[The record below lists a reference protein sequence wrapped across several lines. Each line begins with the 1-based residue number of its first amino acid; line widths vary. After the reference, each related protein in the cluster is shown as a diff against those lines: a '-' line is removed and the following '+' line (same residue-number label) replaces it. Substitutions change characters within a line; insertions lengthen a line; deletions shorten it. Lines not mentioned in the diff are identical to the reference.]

1 MGALLELLNVRKT
14 LIFISAITAILVFLA
29 TQETASATVPMPS
42 LNFDLARNQN
52 NPRGLWGDGN
62 TLWIVENDGAGNEQV
77 IGTFNLNNGARRGPG
92 EFHLTNHNIVMQGI
106 WSDGSTMW
114 IADWDDKKLYAYL
127 LNKKKLNNTE
137 RIPEKDISL
146 AGSNDHPR
154 GVWGTFGRIFVV
166 DKDDT
171 KVYAYSTN
179 DGSRLTEE
187 EFDLDAANGNPWGIW
202 GSETWVWISDID
214 DNMLYVYER
223 NPNSSE
229 HGERKLAFEIRLP
242 QGNDDPRGIW
252 SDGQTMWVADDQD
265 DAIYAMHFRNFR
277 HTSDE
282 LDINQVDTPT
292 GLWTDGRTMWVADAG
307 RSDYG
312 KLFAYNLNNGNRRP
326 GKDVQLADFN
336 LEPLSMWSDGTN
348 VWALEDS
355 TGNDFLYAY
364 AMEPASDE
372 VGQLVPYKSI
382 FLDSDNSDP
391 RGTWSNGDTIWVS
404 DSGDDKLYAYDLDD
418 RSRDSGLEFDLH
430 SDNDDPGEIWSDG
443 EIVWVMDAEDKGAY
457 AYELAT
463 GTRLEHKDFLT
474 APDNDNPTGGLT
486 GHELRLWVAD
496 SDDEMLY
503 AYGRLNASP
512 TFTETSASFKI
523 HRTVSAG
530 DYVGTVPEAVD
541 PDGESVTYMLTS
553 GGLGVFQHNSQTGE
567 IFLRDDF
574 TGFSGGEEYTLTVA
588 VTDGQSPLD
597 GLSSDADDAINVT
610 ITVIQNADAEF
621 TTEDAAVFTVSENLA
636 EEAVIAQLETTDLD
650 GDTLSYEMTPATGHP
665 FQLDGEQIE
674 LASGESLDYEG
685 TDSYG
690 LTLRVRDGK
699 DEDGNADLSWD
710 DEITVTIDVTNVDEA
725 GAITLDSAHP
735 QVNTEIGA
743 TLTDPDGVDFS
754 NGNQVSWVVERSS
767 DASDWSQVS
776 QTNTSSASYG
786 YTPVTA
792 DTDMYLRFTATYR
805 DGYDTVN
812 AKSVEFET
820 ANKVLSEPPTN
831 RPPTFDE
838 DAPGSLS
845 IIEDT
850 APGTNIGLPIPATDP
865 ESDTLTFDIVVTSVN
880 LLDITPGGQ
889 LSLKADAVLN
899 YEGLRE
905 FYVWIRVRDSKD
917 PYGVAD
923 TQWDATHQVKVLVTN
938 ADEAG
943 WVTLSS
949 ENPEVGAQLAA
960 RVLDLDRL
968 VRNVTWQWQ
977 TAASAES
984 TSWTNI
990 SDATSGTY
998 TPVPGDTGK
1007 FLRAMANYDDGEGTG
1022 KEASGTSA
1030 NAVVR
1035 PDNAPPTFDEGTSAV
1050 RSINE
1055 NSEAGTRVGAVVAA
1069 TDPDDDDALT
1079 YSLASG
1085 MDSGLFSIDSTTG
1098 RLEVDT
1104 GAVLD
1109 FETDAELE
1117 VELQVSDGKAAD
1129 HSQDDSV
1136 DATMTL
1142 TINLL
1147 NVDEPGSVTLSL
1159 TEPEVGVSI
1168 TATLTDPDGAVSD
1181 TAWQW
1186 EESEDGVNDWTA
1198 IAEATM
1204 EDYAPAT
1211 GDAGKYL
1218 RAVVE
1223 YTDGEGSGKSAN
1235 GMTASAVDS
1244 PPADTSLASL
1254 TLGNLSFSFSSST
1267 LEYSLTAPA
1276 GTEGITVTST
1286 PTASSGVTVE
1296 ISPADSEPG
1305 TDGHQVELQ
1314 DETRITITVSENQG
1328 RGSTT
1333 YTIQITREDSEQ
1345 QDPQQQDPLQ
1355 QDPPQQD
1362 PPQQDPPQQDPPQQD
1377 PPAELSQ
1384 EENCRNDEREGLI
1397 AHCGIY
1403 PFAMVRVEFDGSY
1416 TIDWSEWDSDHPDV
1430 TGYSVLIGQFMYR
1443 MYKDENGSIHNH
1455 DRLSQIYESC
1465 EFVGGKWDCQGSLAF
1480 IDDWVDW
1487 DGNPTEVLE
1496 FATNEDLTEWSY
1508 AMEEPG
1514 RHAAERTFYQWS
1526 GDATDPDNEPEAIV
1540 LQTQKFE
1547 MDLYHIHIYEGNNQ
1561 VGKETIMVHGADGF
1575 D

>member
-1 MGALLELLNVRKT
+1 MRALLSLINVRKT
-14 LIFISAITAILVFLA
+14 WILVSAITAILLFLA
-29 TQETASATVPMPS
+29 TQETASATVPLPDRH
-42 LNFDLARNQN
+42 FDLVAGHDYAR
-52 NPRGLWGDGN
+52 GVWGIGKK
-62 TLWIVENDGAGNEQV
+62 LWIVENDAPNERKLILV
-77 IGTFNLNNGARRGPG
+77 YDSVTGERGIWG
-92 EFHLTNHNIVMQGI
+92 EIWLEDTSIKMQGI
-106 WSDGSTMW
+106 WSDGTTMW
-114 IADWDDKKLYAYL
+114 VADWDDKKLYAYL
-127 LNKKKLNNTE
+127 LNRNSWNTHP
-137 RIPEKDISL
+137 RIPDKDISL
-146 AGSNDHPR
+146 AGSNDTPR
-154 GVWGTFGRIFVV
+154 GLWGTHDRIFVV

-179 DGSRLTEE
+179 DGSRLTDE
-187 EFDLDAANGNPWGIW
+187 EFDLHSANGNPWGIW
-202 GSETWVWISDID
+202 GSETRVWISDID
-214 DNMLYVYER
+214 DQMLYVYER

-229 HGERKLAFEIRLP
+229 HGERKPAFEIRLP
-242 QGNDDPRGIW
+242 KGNKDPRGIW
-252 SDGQTMWVADDQD
+252 SDGQTMWVADAE
-265 DAIYAMHFRNFR
+265 DARMYAMHFRNFR
-277 HTSDE
+277 HTRDE

-312 KLFAYNLNNGNRRP
+312 KLFAYNLSNGNRRP

-336 LEPLSMWSDGTN
+336 LEPLSIWSDGTT

-355 TGNDFLYAY
+355 SGNDFLYAY
-364 AMEPASDE
+364 DMEPESDHI
-372 VGQLVPYKSI
+372 GQLAPYKSI
-382 FLDSDNSDP
+382 TLDSDNADP
-391 RGTWSNGDTIWVS
+391 EGTWSDGDTIWVS
-404 DSGDDKLYAYDLDD
+404 DSEDDKLYAYDLDD
-418 RSRDSGLEFDLH
+418 RSRDSGQDFDLD
-430 SDNDDPGEIWSDG
+430 SKNDDPGEIWSDG

-463 GTRLEHKDFLT
+463 GTRVKSKDFLT

-486 GHELRLWVAD
+486 GHELRFWVAD

-512 TFTETSASFKI
+512 TFTENSASFRI
-523 HRTVSAG
+523 HRTASAG

-541 PDGESVTYMLTS
+541 PEGESVIYMLLS
-553 GGLGVFQHNSQTGE
+553 GGLGVFQHDSQTGE

-597 GLSSDADDAINVT
+597 GLSSDADDAIKVT
-610 ITVIQNADAEF
+610 ITVFQNADAEF
-621 TTEDAAVFTVSENLA
+621 TTENDSVVSVA
-636 EEAVIAQLETTDLD
+636 EDVAEDVAIAQIGATDLD
-650 GDTLSYEMTPATGHP
+650 GDTLSYIMTPETGHP

-674 LASGESLDYEG
+674 LAAGESLDYESR
-685 TDSYG
+685 TSYS
-690 LTLRVRDGK
+690 LALRVQDGK
-699 DEDGNADLSWD
+699 DEDGNADSSWD
-710 DEITVTIDVTNVDEA
+710 DGIALTILVTNVDET
-725 GAITLDSAHP
+725 GEITLDSAHQ
-735 QVNTEIGA
+735 QVGTEIVA
-743 TLTDPDGVDFS
+743 TLTDPDVVDFS

-767 DASDWSQVS
+767 DTSNWSQVS
-776 QTNTSSASYG
+776 QTNTSSTSYG

-792 DTDMYLRFTATYR
+792 DADMYLQFTATYK

-831 RPPTFDE
+831 RPPTFDDE
-838 DAPGSLS
+838 APDSLS

-850 APGTNIGLPIPATDP
+850 SPGTNIGSPIPATDP
-865 ESDTLTFDIVVTSVN
+865 ESDTLTFDVVITSVN
-880 LLDITPGGQ
+880 MLGITPGGQ

-899 YEGLRE
+899 FEGLRE

-923 TQWDATHQVKVLVTN
+923 TQWDATHQVKVQVTN

-943 WVTLSS
+943 SVTLSS
-949 ENPEVGAQLAA
+949 ENPEVGVQLTA
-960 RVLDLDRL
+960 RVLDPDRV

-977 TAASAES
+977 TADSAES

-1035 PDNAPPTFDEGTSAV
+1035 PDNVPPTFDEGTSAV

-1069 TDPDDDDALT
+1069 TDPDEDSLT

-1098 RLEVDT
+1098 RLEVAQ

-1136 DATMTL
+1136 DATISL
-1142 TINLL
+1142 AINLL
-1147 NVDEPGSVTLSL
+1147 NVDEPGSVNLSVF
-1159 TEPEVGVSI
+1159 EPEVGVSI

-1186 EESEDGVNDWTA
+1186 ETSEDGINDWTA
-1198 IAEATM
+1198 IAGATTG
-1204 EDYAPAT
+1204 DYTPAT

-1223 YTDGEGSGKSAN
+1223 YTDEEGPGKSAN

-1244 PPADTSLASL
+1244 LPVETSLASL
-1254 TLGNLSFSFSSST
+1254 TLGNLSYTFSGST

-1276 GTEGITVTST
+1276 GTEGVTVAAT

-1296 ISPADSEPG
+1296 VSPADSEPN

-1314 DETRITITVSENQG
+1314 DETQILVTVSENQG

-1345 QDPQQQDPLQ
+1345 QDPPQQDPAQEDTPQQDPAQ
-1355 QDPPQQD
+1355 QDPP
-1362 PPQQDPPQQDPPQQD
+1362 PIGLK
-1377 PPAELSQ
+1377 ET
-1384 EENCRNDEREGLI
+1384 CRNDWRNGLI

-1403 PFAMVRVEFDGSY
+1403 PFAIVRVEFDGSY
-1416 TIDWSEWDSDHPDV
+1416 TIDWSELDSDHPEV
-1430 TGYSVLIGQFMYR
+1430 TGYSVSLGQFMYR
-1443 MYKDENGSIHNH
+1443 MYKDENGSIHNY
-1455 DRLSQIYESC
+1455 DRLSKIYESC
-1465 EFVGGKWDCQGSLAF
+1465 HFLGGEWDCQGSLAS

-1487 DGNPTEVLE
+1487 DGNPTEVLD

-1508 AMEEPG
+1508 ALEEPG
-1514 RHAAERTFYQWS
+1514 RHVAERTFYQWS

-1547 MDLYHIHIYEGNNQ
+1547 MDLYHIHIYEGSSE
-1561 VGKETIMVHGADGF
+1561 VGREIIMVHGADGF